1 MMLRVIQKLRMME
14 RQHWLRI
21 VLSLALLLPLHA
33 SGEELK
39 ILSRKEWK
47 ARPAKQTEI
56 IKARIEEAL
65 VPRGQST
72 YLTVHHT
79 GVPARRASLPEKM
92 RKHQALMFKYS
103 ISSVSHGR
111 ATTKHIFLR
120 DSPYHFFIDAAG
132 HVAEGRALQFAAY
145 SNTTYLTP
153 IEQHITVA
161 VEGDLNQV
169 QPTDAQMESL
179 VELLAMLAKRHAIK
193 LANIGYHQNV
203 VAERLRADG
212 SVEYGTDCPGKY
224 LIARFVA
231 LRSELQKKGIK

>member
-56 IKARIEEAL
+56 IEARIEEAL
-65 VPRGQST
+65 VPRGPSR

-79 GVPARRASLPEKM
+79 GVPARRAALPENM
-92 RKHQALMFKYS
+92 RKHQALMFQYS
-103 ISSVSHGR
+103 ISGEGHGG

-132 HVAEGRALQFAAY
+132 HVAEGRALRFAAY

-169 QPTDAQMESL
+169 QPTDAQMRSL
-179 VELLAMLAKRHAIK
+179 VELLALLAKRHSIK

-203 VAERLRADG
+203 VAQRVRADG
-212 SVEYGTDCPGKY
+212 SVEYGTDCPGKN

-231 LRSELQKKGIK
+231 LRSELQRKGIE